1 MSLSPEEMN
10 TLLENGFLVVRSLIS
25 DDWLAQ
31 VQREAEGLHDAM
43 AEHTPEGVHVSWE
56 EFDDPAKPKRIR
68 QLMHAELVSEGLSA
82 LLVQERLAPMHPAVP
97 ETQETT
103 VERITKKLS

>member
-1 MSLSPEEMN
+1 MDGERTTTVALDVFEQEAIMRLQLQRFQATGRKP
-10 TLLENGFLVVRSLIS
+10 TLR
-25 DDWLAQ
+25 
-31 VQREAEGLHDAM
+31 
-43 AEHTPEGVHVSWE
+43 
-56 EFDDPAKPKRIR
+56 
-68 QLMHAELVSEGLSA
+68 ELVSEGLSA